1 MRKIK
6 LFGALPFLLT
16 TFLFLQATLF
26 ANNSFAQNIITKPNP
41 PTLVTD
47 VAGVLTPE
55 QKQALENKLVAIDDS
70 SSNQIAVVI
79 IPSLDGYPKEEYA
92 TKLFRDWGIGNK
104 KTNNGVLLLIAIND
118 RQIRIEVGYGL
129 EGAIPDITAL
139 NIIDND
145 IKPAFKAGNYYEG
158 IDQATDNIA
167 KAAVGEYKEAR
178 AKKTRSKS
186 KGSGGL
192 FLIILIIIFVV
203 LRNGRGGGG
212 SNIGGGGFSDV
223 ATGMLLGSL
232 LGGGGRHGGGGGG
245 WSGGGGGFGGFG
257 GGSSGGGG
265 AGGSW

>member
-6 LFGALPFLLT
+6 SFGTLPFLLT
-16 TFLFLQATLF
+16 IILFVSATLF
-26 ANNSFAQNIITKPNP
+26 ANHGSAQNIIAKPNP
-41 PTLVTD
+41 VTLVTD
-47 VAGVLTPE
+47 AAGVLSAE

-92 TKLFRDWGIGNK
+92 TKLFREWGIGNK
-104 KTNNGVLLLIAIND
+104 KTNNGILLLIAIED

-158 IDQATDNIA
+158 IDKATDDIA
-167 KAAVGEYKEAR
+167 KAAVGEYKVKK
-178 AKKTRSKS
+178 AKKSKG

-192 FLIILIIIFVV
+192 FILILVIIFIV
-203 LRNGRGGGG
+203 LRGGRGGG

-232 LGGGGRHGGGGGG
+232 LGGGNRHGGGGWGD
-245 WSGGGGGFGGFG
+245 SGGGGGFGGFG

>member
-1 MRKIK
+1 MRKIT
-6 LFGALPFLLT
+6 LFSILPFLLT
-16 TFLFLQATLF
+16 TILF
-26 ANNSFAQNIITKPNP
+26 ATVSLFAQQVHGQNIIAKPSP

-47 VAGVLTPE
+47 AAGVLSAA

-79 IPSLDGYPKEEYA
+79 IPSLDAYPKEEYA
-92 TKLFRDWGIGNK
+92 TKLFREWGIGNK
-104 KTNNGVLLLIAIND
+104 KTNNGILLLIAIED

-167 KAAVGEYKEAR
+167 KAAVGEYKVKK
-178 AKKTRSKS
+178 AKKSKG

-192 FLIILIIIFVV
+192 FVLILIIIFIV
-203 LRNGRGGGG
+203 LRGGRGGG

-232 LGGGGRHGGGGGG
+232 LGGGNRHGGGGWGD
-245 WSGGGGGFGGFG
+245 SGGGGGFGGFG